1 MVKYRIISVGKIRE
15 PFYLQGA
22 NEYLKRLRL
31 YTTIDLIDGWEEKV
45 SPSAGAKDIEK
56 CLRKEGERVLSLLG
70 DNELLVALD
79 PRGQMMTS
87 EGFARKIADWNNSGR
102 TRINL
107 LVGGA
112 HGFDAQVKNA
122 AGMLMSLSPMTLPHQ
137 LAVLVLT
144 EQIYRGFKILRGEP
158 YHK

>member
-1 MVKYRIISVGKIRE
+1 MKYRIISVGKIRE
-15 PFYLQGA
+15 PFYRQGA

-45 SPSAGAKDIEK
+45 SPSARAKDVER

-79 PRGQMMTS
+79 LHGQMMPS
-87 EGFARKIADWNNSGR
+87 EGLARKIEEWNHSGW

-112 HGFDAQVKNA
+112 HGLDAEVKNA
-122 AGMLMSLSPMTLPHQ
+122 AGLLIALSPMTLPHQ

>member
-1 MVKYRIISVGKIRE
+1 MKYRIISVGKIRE
-15 PFYLQGA
+15 SFYLQGA

-45 SPSAGAKDIEK
+45 SPTAGPKDIER

-79 PRGQMMTS
+79 PHGEMMTS
-87 EGFARKIADWNNSGR
+87 EGFARKIEDWNHSGR

-112 HGFDAQVKNA
+112 HGLDARVKNA
-122 AGMLMSLSPMTLPHQ
+122 AGLLISLSPMTLPHQ